1 MGGIGKLWL
10 VIVLAAVVCVGAIL
24 YAGATASPP
33 QSPVEQTLDRKQ
45 FGF

>member
-10 VIVLAAVVCVGAIL
+10 TVLLAAVVAVGAIL
-24 YAGATASPP
+24 YAGANASPP